1 MHRVSLTDS
10 EEEAGEEGSSTAAGG
25 STVAGVSA
33 ATAEMDDI
41 SFTLQDI
48 GWNENLSQFT
58 GIDKETFVDLIP
70 MITTSSLTKIR
81 DGVDDVV
88 GRMHSRLGVSEPT
101 ADDVFSHVMQMR
113 TQRANLKRRR
123 ADFLKRQPYNSR
135 SRSLGSNRLSWV
147 AKGVSSCPRHGTRS
161 SVSPEQNN
169 PLEVRWDSWRLSQK
183 QKEIMMISQ
192 RNIINCVCVMA
203 CLRRLA

>member
-48 GWNENLSQFT
+48 GWNENLSKFT

-70 MITTSSLTKIR
+70 MILTSSLTKIR
-81 DGVDDVV
+81 DGVDAAVR
-88 GRMHSRLGVSEPT
+88 RMHSRQGVSEPT

-113 TQRANLKRRR
+113 TQWANLKRRR
-123 ADFLKRQPYNSR
+123 ADFLKRPPYNSR
-135 SRSLGSNRLSWV
+135 SRSLGSNRLNWV
-147 AKGVSSCPRHGTRS
+147 AKGHCFF
-161 SVSPEQNN
+161 
-169 PLEVRWDSWRLSQK
+169 LF
-183 QKEIMMISQ
+183 
-192 RNIINCVCVMA
+192 
-203 CLRRLA
+203 